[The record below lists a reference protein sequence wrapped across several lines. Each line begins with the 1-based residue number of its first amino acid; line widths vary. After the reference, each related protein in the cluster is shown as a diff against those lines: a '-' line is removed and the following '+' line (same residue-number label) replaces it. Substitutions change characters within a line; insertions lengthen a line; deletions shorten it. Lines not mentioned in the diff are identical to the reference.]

1 MAIQPLVCSY
11 TFVITFL
18 ISFRRELSVMHS
30 LRMCY
35 KSMCQNLLVHPKC
48 TLGGSTKFHVLHV
61 LPPPPTHGNGNF
73 SSGLD
78 LENLKLIFGN
88 WFLPTPPCTWEFEIL
103 ANLDSASKV
112 GNWFPPI
119 LPPPPTLHMGIW
131 NFSKF
136 GLSIK
141 SWKLVST
148 KPPPP
153 PAHENLG
160 F

>member
-1 MAIQPLVCSY
+1 
-11 TFVITFL
+11 
-18 ISFRRELSVMHS
+18 MHS

-35 KSMCQNLLVHPKC
+35 TILCQNLLVHPKC
-48 TLGGSTKFHVLHV
+48 MLGGSTRCHAFHV
-61 LPPPPTHGNGNF
+61 LPPPPPRNGNF

-78 LENLKLIFGN
+78 LENLKLTFGN
-88 WFLPTPPCTWEFEIL
+88 WFPPTPPWTWEFGIL

-112 GNWFPPI
+112 GNQFPPTNQ
-119 LPPPPTLHMGIW
+119 PTNQPTPTPRTLDMGIW
-131 NFSKF
+131 DFSKI

-148 KPPPP
+148 NLSTPWTKPTPQLPG
-153 PAHENLG
+153 HGNLG